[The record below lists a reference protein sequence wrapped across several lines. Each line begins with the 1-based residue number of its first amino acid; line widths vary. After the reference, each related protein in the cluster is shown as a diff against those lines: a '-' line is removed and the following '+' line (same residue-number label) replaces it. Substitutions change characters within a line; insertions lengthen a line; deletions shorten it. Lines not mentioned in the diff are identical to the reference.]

1 MRVLSSWCPTCHQTY
16 KRSTGVIWCPTLSV
30 FVLIMNQYLRVPG
43 PGGEL
48 LEELCDRPQAVSI
61 RLLDS
66 STAAVSWA
74 PSSENHNGSLVSVV
88 STTCLRP
95 SLSQRMENKFCS
107 EVTWE
112 VAHILINQH
121 SLH

>member
-1 MRVLSSWCPTCHQTY
+1 MSHPHVKVFLPVWWF
-16 KRSTGVIWCPTLSV
+16 GLTLSPW
-30 FVLIMNQYLRVPG
+30 FWTPG

-48 LEELCDRPQAVSI
+48 LEELRERPQAVSI

-74 PSSENHNGSLVSVV
+74 PSPESPSGSLVSVV

-95 SLSQRMENKFCS
+95 SLNQRMENAYCS
-107 EVTWE
+107 EVTWG
-112 VAHILINQH
+112 VLG
-121 SLH
+121 

>member
-1 MRVLSSWCPTCHQTY
+1 MY
-16 KRSTGVIWCPTLSV
+16 
-30 FVLIMNQYLRVPG
+30 QYFLVPG

-48 LEELCDRPQAVSI
+48 LEELRERPQAVTV

-95 SLSQRMENKFCS
+95 SLSQRMENTYCS
-107 EVTWE
+107 EVTSYNKQQNIETSILLNKSSSAVLNLFSALNESVWE
-112 VAHILINQH
+112 TFRV
-121 SLH
+121 

>member
-1 MRVLSSWCPTCHQTY
+1 MNLSPWFWT
-16 KRSTGVIWCPTLSV
+16 
-30 FVLIMNQYLRVPG
+30 PG

-48 LEELCDRPQAVSI
+48 LEELRERPRAVSI

-74 PSSENHNGSLVSVV
+74 PSPENPSGSLVSVV

-95 SLSQRMENKFCS
+95 SLSQRMENMYCS
-107 EVTWE
+107 EVTYTE
-112 VAHILINQH
+112 IHGNTRNKGSRCFLFRAVI
-121 SLH
+121 